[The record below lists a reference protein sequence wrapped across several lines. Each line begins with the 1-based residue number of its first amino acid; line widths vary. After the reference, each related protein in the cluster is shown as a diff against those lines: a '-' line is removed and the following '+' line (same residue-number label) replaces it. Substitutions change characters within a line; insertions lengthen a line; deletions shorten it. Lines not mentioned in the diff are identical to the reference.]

1 MLTQGFY
8 YFLVIC
14 ELAILG
20 LLIVGIFAK
29 VKKIIVTYYLPV
41 YDQISEH
48 DV

>member
-1 MLTQGFY
+1 
-8 YFLVIC
+8 
-14 ELAILG
+14 
-20 LLIVGIFAK
+20 VGIFAK